1 MTRVAVTAANRT
13 AARGVSLKAAP
24 VSAFGATVA
33 SRSGP
38 VRVLPQSANIT
49 LVKGNSVKGSSV
61 KGIPVKG
68 IPVKGNTV
76 KADAAK
82 AIPIKLAAAKAVKPS
97 AKKSLAKVG
106 KPVAAS
112 ETAFAPTK
120 PLAKTIP
127 APLQKKNSA
136 KLAHIHVTRS
146 SEHNPHNYPSQTEAE
161 KIRSIAELLSDDLSD
176 DLMNLHHAGLDHG
189 LVHGLD
195 SCDTA
200 DELLLD
206 DEAVFE
212 LTPEL
217 TPEQTRLE
225 QIKTEKM
232 ARQAAAKAKAWELAS
247 LQSDPV
253 LARRDQVVLE
263 HLPLVKAI
271 AVRVHE
277 NLPVHV
283 DLDDLVHAGILGLF
297 DAASKFNP
305 EKQVAFSSY
314 AKHRIKGAIL
324 DSLQQLDWASRDM
337 RRRHKQLEAA
347 TRDLASKL
355 QRNPTEAEIA
365 EKLGMDAERWRT
377 MMLDL
382 RNVGLISA
390 STRAN
395 ENEDLPAPDFPSK
408 PETHPDSICAH
419 EQLRGVLGVAIKT
432 LPERYQKV
440 VSLYYSGEMTM
451 KEIGGMLGINE
462 SRVSQIHKSAL
473 EKMQVVLESNGIT
486 NAQAF

>member
-1 MTRVAVTAANRT
+1 MIAKLKSSGATAVATRT
-13 AARGVSLKAAP
+13 AATALLQEVGFPERTGSRVAKPAAP
-24 VSAFGATVA
+24 VEIRKPGLKSAA
-33 SRSGP
+33 
-38 VRVLPQSANIT
+38 
-49 LVKGNSVKGSSV
+49 
-61 KGIPVKG
+61 
-68 IPVKGNTV
+68 
-76 KADAAK
+76 
-82 AIPIKLAAAKAVKPS
+82 
-97 AKKSLAKVG
+97 
-106 KPVAAS
+106 
-112 ETAFAPTK
+112 
-120 PLAKTIP
+120 
-127 APLQKKNSA
+127 
-136 KLAHIHVTRS
+136 TRS
-146 SEHNPHNYPSQTEAE
+146 SVTGRRPVSIRSKSILLVPPPSKTTAGTKPGKSKTAKTKPMAVSIRAFSDAVEQHDRHSRGAEIEADSAVAAHDAAAHEAKVRSIADLLAGEDEIENDYLAGDAGLDFADELEPELSPEQARLELIKAE
-161 KIRSIAELLSDDLSD
+161 KI
-176 DLMNLHHAGLDHG
+176 
-189 LVHGLD
+189 
-195 SCDTA
+195 
-200 DELLLD
+200 
-206 DEAVFE
+206 
-212 LTPEL
+212 
-217 TPEQTRLE
+217 
-225 QIKTEKM
+225 
-232 ARQAAAKAKAWELAS
+232 ARQAAAKARAWELAS

-324 DSLQQLDWASRDM
+324 DSLRQLDWASRDM

-347 TRDLASKL
+347 TRDLAAKL
-355 QRNPTEAEIA
+355 QRNPTEAEVA
-365 EKLGMDAERWRT
+365 EKLGMDPERWRS

-408 PETHPDSICAH
+408 PDTHPDSICAH